1 ESHLERCAK
10 EAMPDGSEKE
20 RDKFKRYW
28 RERIDRERERWDRQ
42 GTLPKEGHPIQGIA
56 KGTMDESEGSDFR
69 SRLARLRLEADEADK
84 QTQLTTLKAIHA
96 VLRNEVV
103 DALTQQAF
111 RETFGREIRP
121 ADYLKLGLLDDDLTL
136 PSEHTPASGIT
147 ATVAGLLDLTH
158 SAGDLG
164 NSKEVASDH
173 GAEHVHVDLLLKIV
187 AKKTISIETW
197 ARDHKLGRTTVF
209 DWKKARV
216 AGKCLK
222 GKVSDPKI
230 AEIEQAIEKDAQAL
244 GLTTRTRSD

>member
-1 ESHLERCAK
+1 
-10 EAMPDGSEKE
+10 M
-20 RDKFKRYW
+20 
-28 RERIDRERERWDRQ
+28 
-42 GTLPKEGHPIQGIA
+42 
-56 KGTMDESEGSDFR
+56 SDFR
-69 SRLARLRLEADEADK
+69 SRLARLRVEADEADK

-103 DALTQQAF
+103 DDLTQQAF

-164 NSKEVASDH
+164 NSKEVASGH

-244 GLTTRTRSD
+244 GLTTRTCSD